1 MALSCLSTFFLLS
14 HKRSSFHCSHVTFPF
29 PLPCAWPFVFHN
41 LTLFRSTIGD
51 TFAGDDVTKTLRDHH
66 EGEDDDVI
74 DEEGDDVSDLSG
86 ISSSPSSS
94 VLQKRQLQSLTD
106 SGGGGGG
113 CAGNGAGNLQW
124 GHAAVAGA
132 AGESSLL

>member
-51 TFAGDDVTKTLRDHH
+51 TFAGDDV
-66 EGEDDDVI
+66 
-74 DEEGDDVSDLSG
+74 SDLSG

-113 CAGNGAGNLQW
+113 GGSGGGLGAFGRGAGGTRLSKLTYAITRYL
-124 GHAAVAGA
+124 GGSFIH
-132 AGESSLL
+132 